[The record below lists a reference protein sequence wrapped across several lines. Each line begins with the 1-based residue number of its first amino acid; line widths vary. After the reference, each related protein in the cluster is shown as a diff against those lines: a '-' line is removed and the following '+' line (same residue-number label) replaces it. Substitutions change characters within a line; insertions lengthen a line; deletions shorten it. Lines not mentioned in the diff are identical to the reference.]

1 LSFWIQVPSLPLQN
15 MTAINA
21 IKIGETLGPLLEVE
35 NGEVPGII
43 CRHHLRI
50 KVEIDTSKPLVPGF
64 HFPRVGRDP
73 IWVRFLYE
81 RLANYHILY
90 GLIGH
95 KKKKNGCS
103 APPLPLPQVK
113 YGLSLKATIFSSS
126 RLSSGPQMDAHNLA
140 KFVAGSSSL
149 YPMVIS
155 PFEAS
160 SAITNGGEL
169 ALLQLVP

>member
-1 LSFWIQVPSLPLQN
+1 

-21 IKIGETLGPLLEVE
+21 IKIGKTLGPLLEVE

-81 RLANYHILY
+81 RLANYHILC

-95 KKKKNGCS
+95 KKKKWMLCSTASSSPSQIWSIFEGNYLLQFSSLFGTPNGC
-103 APPLPLPQVK
+103 P
-113 YGLSLKATIFSSS
+113 
-126 RLSSGPQMDAHNLA
+126 
-140 KFVAGSSSL
+140 
-149 YPMVIS
+149 
-155 PFEAS
+155 
-160 SAITNGGEL
+160 
-169 ALLQLVP
+169 